1 MGLSIEKVLER
12 ETLKWTEKLEERI
25 KHLRITNK
33 SDVKDIIENIRA
45 YIKDSQHFL
54 MKKDFVNAYEAIIYA
69 WGLYDALRKL
79 NLIE

>member
-33 SDVKDIIENIRA
+33 SDVKDIIENMRA
-45 YIKDSQHFL
+45 YIKDSQQ
-54 MKKDFVNAYEAIIYA
+54 
-69 WGLYDALRKL
+69 
-79 NLIE
+79 